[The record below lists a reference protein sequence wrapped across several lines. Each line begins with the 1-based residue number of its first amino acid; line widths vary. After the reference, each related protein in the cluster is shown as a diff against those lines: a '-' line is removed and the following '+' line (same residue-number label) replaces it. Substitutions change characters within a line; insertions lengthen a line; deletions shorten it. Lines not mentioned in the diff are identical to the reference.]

1 MKKTMRWIALALVA
15 LMLCM
20 MLVSCAKTLSG
31 TYSAGGSVFGTGGD
45 VSYTF
50 SGKKVTVTVTG
61 SLFGMSST
69 TEFEGR
75 YEITEAANGVETI
88 AFVFEDE
95 DARQYGGEFTFEE
108 TEKGIKIG
116 LIEYTKK

>member
-15 LMLCM
+15 VMLCM

-31 TYSAGGSVFGTGGD
+31 TYTAGGSVLGTGGD

-50 SGKKVTVTVTG
+50 SGKKVTVTVT
-61 SLFGMSST
+61 SSVFGMSSS

-75 YEITEAANGVETI
+75 YEIAEAANGDMTI
-88 AFVFEDE
+88 IFTFEDD
-95 DARQYGGEFTFEE
+95 DARSYEGEFTFEE